1 MSARTLLRAIYER
14 NSDVMKIVV
23 IGTRGIPDILGGVET
38 HCEELFPRI
47 AAMGHD
53 VTIIRRSPY
62 VTDDNRIPSYKGVRL
77 IDVKAPRKKSLEAII
92 HTFRAVLKARSLH
105 PDVLHVHAIG
115 PALLVP
121 FARLLGMKVVMT
133 NHGPDYDRQKWGCLA
148 KVVLRTGERM
158 GTRCSNAVIVIST
171 VIADILS
178 TKYGRTDTDLIFN
191 GVNRPVKSKSKSWLE
206 EWGVADRPYIVA
218 IGRFVKEKGFHDLI
232 EAYAKSDLQERYAL
246 VIAGDT
252 DHEDEYSLSLK
263 KQAHEAGVVL
273 TGFIK
278 GEKLNQLMTNASLF
292 VMPSY
297 HEGLPIAL
305 LEAMSYDLDVV
316 VSDIPANR
324 LNILE
329 DGDFFSTGDTGA
341 LAEAM
346 TRKLAEA
353 RTPRTYDLSAYDW
366 DKIASQTVEVYNR
379 VVSKA
384 KKK

>member
-23 IGTRGIPDILGGVET
+23 TGTRGIPDILGGVET

-133 NHGPDYDRQKWGCLA
+133 NHGPDYDRQKWGRLA
-148 KVVLRTGERM
+148 KAVLRTGERM

-232 EAYAKSDLQERYAL
+232 EAYAKSDLQKRYAL

-379 VVSKA
+379 VVSKT

>member
-133 NHGPDYDRQKWGCLA
+133 NHGPDYDRQKWGRLA
-148 KVVLRTGERM
+148 KAVLRTGERM

-171 VIADILS
+171 VIADILR

-316 VSDIPANR
+316 VSNIPANR

-353 RTPRTYDLSAYDW
+353 STPRTYDLSAYDW

-379 VVSKA
+379 VVSKT

>member
-23 IGTRGIPDILGGVET
+23 TGTRGIPDILGGVET

-115 PALLVP
+115 PALMVP

-133 NHGPDYDRQKWGCLA
+133 NHGPDYDRQKWGRLA

-232 EAYAKSDLQERYAL
+232 EAYAKSDLQKRYAL

-329 DGDFFSTGDTGA
+329 DVDFFSTGDTGA

-379 VVSKA
+379 VVSKT

>member
-1 MSARTLLRAIYER
+1 
-14 NSDVMKIVV
+14 
-23 IGTRGIPDILGGVET
+23 
-38 HCEELFPRI
+38 
-47 AAMGHD
+47 
-53 VTIIRRSPY
+53 
-62 VTDDNRIPSYKGVRL
+62 
-77 IDVKAPRKKSLEAII
+77 
-92 HTFRAVLKARSLH
+92 
-105 PDVLHVHAIG
+105 
-115 PALLVP
+115 
-121 FARLLGMKVVMT
+121 
-133 NHGPDYDRQKWGCLA
+133 
-148 KVVLRTGERM
+148 M
-158 GTRCSNAVIVIST
+158 GTCYSNAVIVIST

-206 EWGVADRPYIVA
+206 KWGVADRPYIVA

-232 EAYAKSDLQERYAL
+232 EAYAKSDLQKRYTL

-252 DHEDEYSLSLK
+252 DHEDEYSRALK
-263 KQAHEAGVVL
+263 KQAHDTGVVL

-341 LAEAM
+341 LAKAM
-346 TRKLAEA
+346 ARKLSAP

-366 DKIASQTVEVYNR
+366 DKIARQTVEVYNR

-384 KKK
+384 KKKLGYEPEWNFERGIGAAIEWYKENLKEKK

>member
-1 MSARTLLRAIYER
+1 
-14 NSDVMKIVV
+14 MKIVV
-23 IGTRGIPDILGGVET
+23 IGTRGIPNILGGVET
-38 HCEELFPRI
+38 HCEEMFPRI

-53 VTIIRRSPY
+53 VTVIRRSPY
-62 VTDDNRIPSYKGVRL
+62 VTDNNRISSYKGVKL
-77 IDVKAPRKKSLEAII
+77 VDVKAPRKKSLEAII
-92 HTFRAVLKARSLH
+92 HTFRAVLKAHSLH

-133 NHGPDYDRQKWGCLA
+133 NHGPDYDRQKWGHLA
-148 KVVLRTGERM
+148 KAVLRIGERM
-158 GTRCSNAVIVIST
+158 GTRYSNAVIVIST
-171 VIADILS
+171 VIADILR
-178 TKYGRTDTDLIFN
+178 TKYGRSDTDLIYN
-191 GVNRPVKSKSKSWLE
+191 GVNRPVKSTSKSWLE
-206 EWGVADRPYIVA
+206 KWGVADKPYIVA

-232 EAYAKSDLQERYAL
+232 EAYTKSDLKERYAL

-263 KQAHEAGVVL
+263 KQAHEAGVIL

-278 GEKLNQLMTNASLF
+278 GDKLNQLMTNASLF

-341 LAEAM
+341 LAKAM
-346 TRKLAEA
+346 ARKLSTS
-353 RTPRTYDLSAYDW
+353 RTPRTYDLAAYDW
-366 DKIASQTVEVYNR
+366 DKIASQTVGVYER
-379 VVSKA
+379 IT